1 MRFIHDC
8 LGKLDMQAAGVMV
21 TELTLMFQYI
31 ACKLNK
37 IPFGIRNINTYSEEK
52 VETIRDSSE
61 LVMFICPADWTMF
74 QVPSGIEFTSLKNNR
89 GEAVK
94 STIEKL
100 EIMKEFRENE
110 LLSILNKQYSGM
122 HLKEPR
128 KLETNSVVLLR
139 NIANE
144 SKREPMKF
152 ARVLKINE
160 SKDNA
165 QRILTLTYNNI
176 KKRKD
181 GSWIGIPKIVERS
194 INDVIPID
202 NAVNESMLNPS
213 ILEKVVTNEIDD
225 SDEGVLVT
233 ENGEAKVGD
242 EADDG
247 DEIEM
252 IQEGSNEITM
262 NNDEVEVENEKND
275 NSETEG
281 HKQIRRSERIKKRRV
296 EINPDDIGEDDNEN
310 DEDYK

>member
-1 MRFIHDC
+1 
-8 LGKLDMQAAGVMV
+8 MQAAGVTV

-52 VETIRDSSE
+52 IERIRDSSE

-100 EIMKEFRENE
+100 EVMKEFREGE
-110 LLSILNKQYSGM
+110 LLSLLNKQYSGM
-122 HLKEPR
+122 QLTEPR
-128 KLETNSVVLLR
+128 KVKKNSVVLIR

-152 ARVLKINE
+152 ARVLKIND
-160 SKDNA
+160 SRDDA

-181 GSWIGIPKIVERS
+181 GNWTGTPISVERS
-194 INDVIPID
+194 INDIIPID
-202 NAVNESMLNPS
+202 NALNESMLNPS
-213 ILEKVVTNEIDD
+213 VLEKEKHIADDEKVNETDENTIDD
-225 SDEGVLVT
+225 GNEVVNGNEDE
-233 ENGEAKVGD
+233 NID
-242 EADDG
+242 EEVNNDKKEDT
-247 DEIEM
+247 DEQYVEK
-252 IQEGSNEITM
+252 EITRK
-262 NNDEVEVENEKND
+262 VEGGN
-275 NSETEG
+275 
-281 HKQIRRSERIKKRRV
+281 KQTRKSERIKKQKF
-296 EINPDDIGEDDNEN
+296 EIHPDDIGDNDDEKDKN
-310 DEDYK
+310 YK

>member
-1 MRFIHDC
+1 
-8 LGKLDMQAAGVMV
+8 MQAAGVTV

-52 VETIRDSSE
+52 IEGIRDSSE

-74 QVPSGIEFTSLKNNR
+74 QVPGGIEFTSLKNNR

-144 SKREPMKF
+144 SKREPMRF
-152 ARVLKINE
+152 ARVLQINE

-176 KKRKD
+176 KKKKD

-247 DEIEM
+247 AEIEM